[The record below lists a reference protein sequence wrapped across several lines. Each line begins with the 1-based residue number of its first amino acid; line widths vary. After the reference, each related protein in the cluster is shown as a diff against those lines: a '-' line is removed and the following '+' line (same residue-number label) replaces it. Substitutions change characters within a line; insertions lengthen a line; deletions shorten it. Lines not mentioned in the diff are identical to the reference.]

1 MMKVL
6 ALKAS
11 SVSPCCAAASASC
24 PSCPKEA
31 TTVPAR
37 NKIEMNSVISLVF
50 KSVVFYKDL
59 VFSVF
64 NIKNIK
70 IKLNDKYRTKNI
82 NTDSV
87 SVFFITINQIRAKNN
102 SSRNLRLIDTKE
114 WKVWLRESRD
124 IPLLKIIKE
133 MRVITEKHEVSVRS
147 CDQSS

>member
-1 MMKVL
+1 
-6 ALKAS
+6 
-11 SVSPCCAAASASC
+11 
-24 PSCPKEA
+24 
-31 TTVPAR
+31 VPAR